1 MRMRLVILLTIL
13 GISVTSAQQSPGPG
27 WPPLPTSGFISG
39 RPATDKDIM
48 EGNAVFALRAYGVP
62 FGKPLDVVIPQYA
75 YLTKRGQRPIPVIV
89 VQAELGKGLKIFGVR
104 DLNGKT
110 ATRGIPNCN
119 CWARIPRIR
128 DGGHVLRCQAVLR
141 YICRLLS
148 A

>member
-1 MRMRLVILLTIL
+1 MRARLVSLLTIL
-13 GISVTSAQQSPGPG
+13 GLSLASAQQSPSPG

-48 EGNAVFALRAYGVP
+48 EGNAVFALRAYGVA
-62 FGKPLDVVIPQYA
+62 FGKPLDVIIPQYA

-110 ATRGIPNCN
+110 AT
-119 CWARIPRIR
+119 AR
-128 DGGHVLRCQAVLR
+128 DFELQ
-141 YICRLLS
+141 LLGTHPPD
-148 A
+148 

>member
-1 MRMRLVILLTIL
+1 MRVRLVSLLTIL
-13 GISVTSAQQSPGPG
+13 GLSLASAQQSPG

-48 EGNAVFALRAYGVP
+48 EGNAVFALRAYGVA

-110 ATRGIPNCN
+110 AT
-119 CWARIPRIR
+119 AR
-128 DGGHVLRCQAVLR
+128 DSELQ
-141 YICRLLS
+141 LLGTHPPD
-148 A
+148 